1 MSVRRVLIATL
12 VLGVML
18 VHAAPASA
26 HAERIRSK
34 PDEGERASAPPAAL
48 RIDFSEPP
56 IGDARFVV
64 LDGCGNDVVQ
74 EIDVHG
80 TTIDATLR
88 DGQPGDWRV
97 ETRVVSGVDGHA
109 TSDSWSF
116 SVRGAPDCSEQ
127 PDATPPPSAG
137 DDDDSSGGEGTFLL
151 VFAGL
156 TLAAIVLALALRRDR

>member
-1 MSVRRVLIATL
+1 MRRVLTVTL
-12 VLGVML
+12 VLGALL

-56 IGDARFVV
+56 IGDARFIV
-64 LDGCGNDVVQ
+64 LDGCGNDVVE
-74 EIDVHG
+74 EIDAHG

-88 DGQPGDWRV
+88 DGQPGDWQV

-109 TSDSWSF
+109 TSDAWSF
-116 SVRGAPDCSEQ
+116 SVRGSPDCSEE
-127 PDATPPPSAG
+127 PEETPPASAG
-137 DDDDSSGGEGTFLL
+137 DEDEDPGGDGTFLL

-156 TLAAIVLALALRRDR
+156 TLVAIVLALALRRKP